1 MVAAADAASTDEAT
15 EVTASNEAAVT
26 EVTVPAENSVATA
39 EVCV

>member
-1 MVAAADAASTDEAT
+1 MVAAADATSTNEAT